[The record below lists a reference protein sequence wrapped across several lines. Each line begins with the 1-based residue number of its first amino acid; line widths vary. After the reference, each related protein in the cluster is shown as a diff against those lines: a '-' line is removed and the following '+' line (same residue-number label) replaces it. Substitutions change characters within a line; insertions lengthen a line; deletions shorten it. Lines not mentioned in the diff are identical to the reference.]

1 MDKIIRCITDDG
13 SLMAS
18 AIDSSDLVYTAQSL
32 HKLTRTTAAAFGRL
46 LTGAS
51 IMGAM
56 LKRMDSTL
64 TVKINGGGP
73 AGTLLAWADAKGN
86 VRGYVDH
93 PEVDLPLRADG
104 KINVG
109 AAVGRDG
116 LVAVIRDEGEG
127 EPYIGHTELVSG
139 EIAEDLTAYYAYSE
153 QIPTV
158 MALGVL
164 VGQEDGKVMLSGGIM
179 LQVLPG
185 AAPDAID
192 KLEANVAKLES
203 VTTMLAQGITPLEMC
218 QRALDGYTVE
228 VLDSFEIN
236 YICNC
241 SKEKFGDMMLTLTPE
256 DIRTMP
262 LVHNH
267 MAETVCPYCNKKYLF
282 SSDELEKLAQQAE
295 KKGKVNR
302 AEMEK

>member
-32 HKLTRTTAAAFGRL
+32 HNLTRTTAAAFGRL

-73 AGTLLAWADAKGN
+73 VGTMLTWADAKGN

-93 PEVDLPLRADG
+93 PRVDLPLRADG

-109 AAVGRDG
+109 AAVGKEG
-116 LVAVIRDEGEG
+116 MAAVIRDEGTG
-127 EPYIGHTELVSG
+127 EPYIGHTALVSG

-164 VGQEDGKVMLSGGIM
+164 VGQEDGKAMLSGGLMI
-179 LQVLPG
+179 QVLPG

-192 KLEANVAKLES
+192 RLEANVAKLES
-203 VTTMLAQGITPLEMC
+203 VTTMLAQGLTPLQMC
-218 QRALDGYTVE
+218 EKALDGFNVE
-228 VLDSFEIN
+228 VLDSFEVN
-236 YICNC
+236 YVCNC
-241 SKEKFGDMMLTLTPE
+241 SKEKFENMMLTLPPE
-256 DIRTMP
+256 DIRTLP
-262 LVHNH
+262 LVKDG
-267 MAETVCPYCNKKYLF
+267 MAETSCPYCNKKYYF
-282 SSDELEKLAQQAE
+282 TPQDLEKIAQTAANKKQYDRADTE
-295 KKGKVNR
+295 K
-302 AEMEK
+302 